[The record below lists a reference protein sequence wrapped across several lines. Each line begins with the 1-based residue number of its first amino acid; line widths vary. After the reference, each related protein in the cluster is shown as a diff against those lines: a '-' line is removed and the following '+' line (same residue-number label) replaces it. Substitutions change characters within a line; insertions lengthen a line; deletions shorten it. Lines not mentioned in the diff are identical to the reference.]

1 MESHKLQNKVV
12 DSQPLVLLRDLC
24 AQQTS
29 GQLVVMNNS
38 IYWFIDLEFG
48 KITYITNS
56 LEPLERLYNHLRGKG
71 ISLNDEIR
79 TQLSRSFSKNAPSTK
94 PLDGAV
100 LAWLS
105 RQQKMSFLQMT
116 QTVEDITKEVFESLS
131 WLDHGMCSFI
141 SSEKLSEKVYSVCKF
156 ELSALDEYT
165 KQRLAAWQ
173 ALEIDFWS
181 PYQRLYYFNQG
192 ANQQENLPELPAN
205 FRALLRGQSLRQI
218 AILINRNELDLARSL
233 VPYIRGQII
242 HVREPQSPFHQLP
255 KAPKLSIQ
263 AIELI
268 AEEVATYTI
277 TCVDDSPTITNEISR
292 CLGDSK
298 YKVTAINDPVKA
310 LMQIIRIKPDLILL
324 DVGMPMID
332 GYELCR
338 LLRKNPSFK
347 KTPIVMVTGHT
358 GFFDRARASLVGSSD
373 YLTKPFTKEGLLKV
387 VNHHLDV

>member
-1 MESHKLQNKVV
+1 MESRNVQNKAG
-12 DSQPLVLLRDLC
+12 DNQPLVLLSELC
-24 AQQTS
+24 AQRAN
-29 GQLVVMNNS
+29 GQLVIIHNS
-38 IYWFIDLEFG
+38 IHWFIDLELG

-56 LEPLERLYNHLRGKG
+56 LEPLERLYNHLRRKG
-71 ISLNDEIR
+71 ISLSDEIR
-79 TQLSRSFSKNAPSTK
+79 TQLSRSFNKTAPSAK
-94 PLDGAV
+94 PLDEAV
-100 LAWLS
+100 LSWLS
-105 RQQKMSFLQMT
+105 RQQKITFLQMT
-116 QTVEDITKEVFESLS
+116 QIIEDITKEVFESLS

-141 SSEKLSEKVYSVCKF
+141 PLEPLSGKAPSVCKF
-156 ELSALDEYT
+156 DLSVLDEYA
-165 KQRLAAWQ
+165 KQRLAIWQ
-173 ALEIDFWS
+173 ALEIDLWS

-192 ANQQENLPELPAN
+192 ANQQEDLPALPEN
-205 FRALLRGQSLRQI
+205 FRALLRGHSLRQV
-218 AILINRNELDLARSL
+218 ATLINRNELDLARSL

-242 HVREPQSPFHQLP
+242 HLREPQSPFNRLSKP
-255 KAPKLSIQ
+255 PKLS
-263 AIELI
+263 ALTVDFT
-268 AEEVATYTI
+268 AEVATYTI

-298 YKVTAINDPVKA
+298 YEVTAINDPVKA

-358 GFFDRARASLVGSSD
+358 GFIDRARASLVGSSD

-387 VNHHLDV
+387 VNHHLDM

>member
-1 MESHKLQNKVV
+1 MESHKQNQAVS
-12 DSQPLVLLRDLC
+12 SQPLVLLRDLC
-24 AQQTS
+24 AQQAS
-29 GQLVVMNNS
+29 GQLVVMSNS
-38 IYWFIDLEFG
+38 VYWFVDLDLG
-48 KITYITNS
+48 KIAYITNS
-56 LEPLERLYNHLRGKG
+56 LEPLERLYNHLQRKG
-71 ISLNDEIR
+71 ISLSDEIR
-79 TQLSRSFSKNAPSTK
+79 TQLSRSFSKQAPSTK

-105 RQQKMSFLQMT
+105 RQQKMTFLQMN
-116 QTVEDITKEVFESLS
+116 QTIEEITKEVFESLA

-141 SSEKLSEKVYSVCKF
+141 SSEKLSEQVYSVCKF
-156 ELSALDEYT
+156 DLSTLDEYA
-165 KQRLAAWQ
+165 KQRLAVWW
-173 ALEIDFWS
+173 ALEIDLWS

-192 ANQQENLPELPAN
+192 ANQQENLPELPEN
-205 FRALLRGQSLRQI
+205 FRTMLRGHSLRQL
-218 AILINRNELDLARSL
+218 AVLINRNELDLARSL

-242 HVREPQSPFHQLP
+242 HLREPQSPFDKLP
-255 KAPKLSIQ
+255 KVPNLSIH
-263 AIELI
+263 ATESTV
-268 AEEVATYTI
+268 EEIATYTI

-310 LMQIIRIKPDLILL
+310 LMQIIRIKPDLVLL

>member
-1 MESHKLQNKVV
+1 MESNQSQSKEV
-12 DSQPLVLLRDLC
+12 DGQPLVLLRDLC
-24 AQQTS
+24 TQQAS

-38 IYWFIDLEFG
+38 IYWFIDLELG

-56 LEPLERLYNHLRGKG
+56 LEPLERLYNHLRRKG
-71 ISLNDEIR
+71 ISVSDEIR
-79 TQLSRSFSKNAPSTK
+79 TQLSRAFNKNAPSNK
-94 PLDGAV
+94 PQDGAV
-100 LAWLS
+100 LTWLS
-105 RQQKMSFLQMT
+105 RQKKMTFLQMT

-131 WLDHGMCSFI
+131 WLEHGMCSFI
-141 SSEKLSEKVYSVCKF
+141 SSEKLAERPSSVCKF
-156 ELSALDEYT
+156 DLSALDEYA
-165 KQRLAAWQ
+165 KQRLAALQ
-173 ALEIDFWS
+173 ALEIDLWS

-192 ANQQENLPELPAN
+192 AIKQEDLPELPEK
-205 FRALLRGQSLRQI
+205 FRTLLRGQSLRQI

-233 VPYIRGQII
+233 VPYIHGQII
-242 HVREPQSPFHQLP
+242 HLREPQSPFDKLP
-255 KAPKLSIQ
+255 KKPEISKLTIKF
-263 AIELI
+263 A

-277 TCVDDSPTITNEISR
+277 TCVDDSPTITNEIIR

-298 YKVTAINDPVKA
+298 YKVTAINDPLKA
-310 LMQIIRIKPDLILL
+310 LMQITRIKPDLILL

-358 GFFDRARASLVGSSD
+358 GFFDRARASLVGSSE

-387 VNHHLDV
+387 VNHHLAE

>member
-1 MESHKLQNKVV
+1 MESHKSQNKVV
-12 DSQPLVLLRDLC
+12 NNQPLVLLHDLC
-24 AQQTS
+24 AQQAS

-38 IYWFIDLEFG
+38 IYWFVDLELG

-56 LEPLERLYNHLRGKG
+56 LEPLERLYNHLRRKG
-71 ISLNDEIR
+71 ISLGEEIR
-79 TQLSRSFSKNAPSTK
+79 TQLSRSFNKNSPSIK
-94 PLDGAV
+94 PLDEAV

-105 RQQKMSFLQMT
+105 RQQKITFLQMT
-116 QTVEDITKEVFESLS
+116 QIVEDITKEVFESLS
-131 WLDHGMCSFI
+131 WLEHGMCSFI
-141 SSEKLSEKVYSVCKF
+141 SSEKLSEKASSVCKF
-156 ELSALDEYT
+156 DLSVLDEYS
-165 KQRLAAWQ
+165 KQRLAIWQ
-173 ALEIDFWS
+173 ALEIDLWS

-192 ANQQENLPELPAN
+192 ANQQEDLPALPEN

-218 AILINRNELDLARSL
+218 ATLINRNELDLARSL

-242 HVREPQSPFHQLP
+242 HLREPQSPFNQLP
-255 KAPKLSIQ
+255 DLPKKFNLSI
-263 AIELI
+263 EFS
-268 AEEVATYTI
+268 AEEVTGYTI

-387 VNHHLDV
+387 VNHHLDM